1 MRARMDYVKVLCDN
15 SLTYIAENHMK
26 NNRMTLQ
33 DIADLAGLNK
43 MTVSRY
49 LRDPNQV
56 SQRSRAIISKIME
69 ENNYIPNRAPEI
81 LLNARSK
88 TFGVLI
94 PSFRNLIFADV
105 LAGIESVTSARQY
118 QTLIANYEYDPE
130 REEREVLTLLS
141 YNIDGLILTGRQHT
155 ARMVQYVRASGI
167 PVAELMDLTENPI
180 DIQIGFDNEKAA
192 FEMTQAFIESG
203 KRAIAYFGSMDDPR
217 DISRFRGTETALA
230 AHGLRPVHFA
240 PKSISSIT
248 LGRQMFQ
255 QVVRER
261 PETDA
266 IFCTNDDLAVGVLLE
281 CLSQQR
287 NVPGDIAIAGFHG
300 LEIGRARLEKI
311 ASVVTPRYD
320 IGKVA
325 AELLMQRLSGKDT
338 PQSVNL
344 GYQIYYG
351 DTL

>member
-1 MRARMDYVKVLCDN
+1 
-15 SLTYIAENHMK
+15 MK
-26 NNRMTLQ
+26 NSRMTLQ

-56 SQRSRAIISKIME
+56 SQRSRTLIARIME

-105 LAGIESVTSARQY
+105 LAGIESVTSAHQY

-130 REEREVLTLLS
+130 REEREVLNLLS
-141 YNIDGLILTGRQHT
+141 YNIDGLILTGKQHT
-155 ARMVQYVRASGI
+155 ERMMQYLRASGI
-167 PVAELMDLTENPI
+167 PVAELMDLSENPM
-180 DIQIGFDNEKAA
+180 DIQVGFDNEKAA

-203 KRAIAYFGSMDDPR
+203 KRNIAYFGSMDDPR
-217 DISRFRGTETALA
+217 DISRFRGTQAALA
-230 AHGLRPVHFA
+230 PHGLSAWHLA

-248 LGRQMFQ
+248 LGRQMFLQ
-255 QVVRER
+255 LMRDR
-261 PETDA
+261 PQTNA

-281 CLSQQR
+281 CQAQQR
-287 NVPGDIAIAGFHG
+287 NIPKDIAIAGFHG
-300 LEIGRARLEKI
+300 LEIGRARLQKI
-311 ASVVTPRYD
+311 ASVVTPRYEM
-320 IGKVA
+320 GKVA
-325 AELLMQRLSGKDT
+325 AELLLMRLGGKDT
-338 PQSVNL
+338 PESVNL